1 MAMKTRNLPGI
12 EWTEIE
18 GGPNCG
24 EMITVSNS
32 LTNGLRIEI
41 FNDDIDDIG
50 LFHIQDATTAVQIAQ
65 VLVEYAQRI
74 ANPPQ
79 PASQQRPRV
88 ANLTSISAAPTGR
101 TVTSMDAETDNGG
114 P

>member
-41 FNDDIDDIG
+41 FNDDIDDLG
-50 LFHIQDATTAVQIAQ
+50 LFHVVDATIAVQIAQ
-65 VLVEYAQRI
+65 LLVEYAQRI

-79 PASQQRPRV
+79 PARPAEAKDGEFDEHLAC
-88 ANLTSISAAPTGR
+88 ANWPNCDLYGCG
-101 TVTSMDAETDNGG
+101 D
-114 P
+114 

>member
-65 VLVEYAQRI
+65 LLVEYSQRI

-79 PASQQRPRV
+79 PAE
-88 ANLTSISAAPTGR
+88 GKR
-101 TVTSMDAETDNGG
+101 T
-114 P
+114 